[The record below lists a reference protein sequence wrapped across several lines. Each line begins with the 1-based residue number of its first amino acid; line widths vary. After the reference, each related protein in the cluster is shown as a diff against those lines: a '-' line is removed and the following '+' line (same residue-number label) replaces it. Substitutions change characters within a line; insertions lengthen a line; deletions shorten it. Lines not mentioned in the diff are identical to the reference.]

1 MFGLPYVQGRSPLSL
16 PNPKGCIRTGF
27 SHHNGLISLSMM
39 GYDLILIN
47 DIPENISWRRVMG
60 DLLRKD
66 FSDNKKKLEEESFSS
81 LLDITSLELREKC
94 H

>member
-1 MFGLPYVQGRSPLSL
+1 
-16 PNPKGCIRTGF
+16 
-27 SHHNGLISLSMM
+27 MM

-47 DIPENISWRRVMG
+47 DIPENISWGRVMG

-81 LLDITSLELREKC
+81 LLEITSRAQGEVSLTHGRQQNRT
-94 H
+94 

>member
-1 MFGLPYVQGRSPLSL
+1 
-16 PNPKGCIRTGF
+16 
-27 SHHNGLISLSMM
+27 MM

-81 LLDITSLELREKC
+81 LLDITSLVLREKC

>member
-1 MFGLPYVQGRSPLSL
+1 
-16 PNPKGCIRTGF
+16 
-27 SHHNGLISLSMM
+27 
-39 GYDLILIN
+39 
-47 DIPENISWRRVMG
+47 MG